1 MNIVLL
7 NPKLKTW
14 SPNIYVPLG
23 LAYIAASLEHAGYS
37 VKITDLNSH
46 KVSDSK
52 LQEGLV
58 GADVIGIT
66 GMVTEYQEVLRL
78 TGIARG
84 CNPKAKIILGGPL
97 ATTHTNKVLSTSQAD
112 CVVMGE
118 GERTIVEL
126 VSAIEQGIDY
136 SEVKGIAYK
145 SDGLVNVS
153 PVREPTKNLDDILYP
168 ARHLLDMNRY
178 TTHHFKSFGMKVPR
192 TESTTLI
199 SSRGCPF
206 NCTFCHK
213 DMWGYKWRSRSSDNI
228 IGEIRQLNR
237 DYGFNGFVFNDDTF
251 VLNNERVKDFCN
263 KLIDKKIDIN
273 WYCNGR
279 VNLMAK
285 ELLELMYDA
294 GCKGIAYGIESG
306 NQEILDSIKKGIT
319 LEQVREVVEWTKE
332 ADIHITGYFM
342 LGILGDTKATIG
354 ETVKFA
360 RELDL
365 NFYGFAMTS
374 PIIGTS
380 MYTEAQKKGLIIENN
395 LEDWSFHASVN
406 LTKDCSK
413 KELERLNEDVFREF
427 TIQKRYGKYYLLNPF
442 LWLNGLRSVVFLYGK
457 RDYKELLRKV
467 WGLIFK
473 Q

>member
-23 LAYIAASLEHAGYS
+23 LAYIAASLEHAGHS
-37 VKITDLNSH
+37 VKIIDLNSH

-145 SDGLVNVS
+145 TDGVVNVS
-153 PVREPTKNLDDILYP
+153 LVREPIKNLDDILYP
-168 ARHLLDMNRY
+168 ARHLLDITRY
-178 TTHHFKSFGMKVPR
+178 TTHHFKSFGIKVAK
-192 TESTTLI
+192 TESTTMI
-199 SSRGCPF
+199 TSRGCPYK
-206 NCTFCHK
+206 CSFCFH
-213 DMWGYKWRSRSSDNI
+213 DVWGHKWRGRSPHDI
-228 IGEIRQLNR
+228 IGEMIQLKAI
-237 DYGFNGFVFNDDTF
+237 YGFDGFVFNDDTF
-251 VLNNERVKDFCN
+251 V
-263 KLIDKKIDIN
+263 IDKKRILKFCQELIGSGLNIN

-279 VNLMAK
+279 VNLMSEEMIQA
-285 ELLELMYDA
+285 MSA
-294 GCKGIAYGIESG
+294 SGCKGIAYGIESG
-306 NQEILDSIKKGIT
+306 NQQILDSIKKDIAYEMPRFIFFGRKLIKT
-319 LEQVREVVEWTKE
+319 RKQTYREMIIDMLE
-332 ADIHITGYFM
+332 
-342 LGILGDTKATIG
+342 
-354 ETVKFA
+354 
-360 RELDL
+360 
-365 NFYGFAMTS
+365 
-374 PIIGTS
+374 
-380 MYTEAQKKGLIIENN
+380 GLVI
-395 LEDWSFHASVN
+395 
-406 LTKDCSK
+406 
-413 KELERLNEDVFREF
+413 ELE
-427 TIQKRYGKYYLLNPF
+427 
-442 LWLNGLRSVVFLYGK
+442 
-457 RDYKELLRKV
+457 ELIV
-467 WGLIFK
+467 E
-473 Q
+473 